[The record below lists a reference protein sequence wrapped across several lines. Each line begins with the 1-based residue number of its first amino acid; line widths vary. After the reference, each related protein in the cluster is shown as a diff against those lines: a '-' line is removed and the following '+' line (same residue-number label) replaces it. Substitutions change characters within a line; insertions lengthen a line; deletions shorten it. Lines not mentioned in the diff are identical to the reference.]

1 MAGLDTNVLVRWI
14 LDDDEK
20 QAARVQLLFDE
31 ARASQAAL
39 FVPITVTLELEWV
52 LRSRYQF
59 DKATVLGAFDAL
71 LETQELEFDGEAA
84 LERALS
90 LYRRSTADFADC
102 LHAGQC
108 GAANR
113 TPMLTFDEIAARLP
127 TVRLLGA

>member
-1 MAGLDTNVLVRWI
+1 MPGLDTNVLARWI

-20 QAARVQLLFDE
+20 QAARVQLLFEE
-31 ARASQAAL
+31 ARVSQSAL
-39 FVPITVTLELEWV
+39 FVPITVILELEWV

-59 DKATVLGAFDAL
+59 DKATVLGVFNAF
-71 LETQELEFDGEAA
+71 LETQELEFQDEPA

-108 GAANR
+108 GAAGR
-113 TPMLTFDEIAARLP
+113 LPMMTFDETAGRLP
-127 TVRLLGA
+127 TVQLLKT